1 MIAYPSNAAD
11 AKGLLKAACRMN
23 NPVLFF
29 EHKGLYR
36 QGYATS
42 KEPDQNYC
50 LNFGKGNIIQE
61 GNDLTII
68 TWGALVQKSIEA
80 AKQSGFD
87 IEILDLRTLYP
98 LDLELIIQS
107 ISKTNRA
114 IIVHED
120 NLTGGFGGEITSL
133 INEHAFEHLDAPVK
147 RVASKDVP
155 VAYSS
160 ILEDQILVQTDWIL
174 DTINEVVEY

>member
-1 MIAYPSNAAD
+1 MKNR
-11 AKGLLKAACRMN
+11 C
-23 NPVLFF
+23 
-29 EHKGLYR
+29 LY
-36 QGYATS
+36 
-42 KEPDQNYC
+42 K
-50 LNFGKGNIIQE
+50 
-61 GNDLTII
+61 TI
-68 TWGALVQKSIEA
+68 
-80 AKQSGFD
+80 D
-87 IEILDLRTLYP
+87 IFRE
-98 LDLELIIQS
+98 S

-160 ILEDQILVQTDWIL
+160 ILEDQILVQTDWIV
-174 DTINEVVEY
+174 DAIIEVMEF